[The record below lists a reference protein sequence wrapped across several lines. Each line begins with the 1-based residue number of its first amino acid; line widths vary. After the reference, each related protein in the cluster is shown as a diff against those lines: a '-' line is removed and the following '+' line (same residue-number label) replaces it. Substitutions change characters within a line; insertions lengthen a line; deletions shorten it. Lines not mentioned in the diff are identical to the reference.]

1 MPHAPADTPL
11 PSEDKPAPLASHDE
25 TEGHGVNYWRVGHI
39 KVTLNGD
46 TFFVPR
52 YALHRPAARAN
63 LAGKIFEPETHR
75 LIAHIYTI
83 TRGDM
88 VHAGA
93 YYGDMLPSFA
103 RAAAPHRVVCFEPV
117 LKSYVLARLCVGSNA
132 LENVLL
138 VNGALSDTNENL
150 RIMTQ
155 GKGGRHK
162 GGAAKVSDR
171 GALIPSFM
179 IDQFDFTDLACIH
192 LDVEGHEL
200 PALKGATRT
209 IAQHRPIIMV
219 EDNNQNCGSFLA
231 AQGYV
236 LEGEILGNRV
246 WVPGEKSGMLKGFF
260 G

>member
-1 MPHAPADTPL
+1 MPHAPEDTPL
-11 PSEDKPAPLASHDE
+11 QSEDSPSVSHDA
-25 TEGHGVNYWRVGHI
+25 TKGHDVNYWRVGHI
-39 KVTLNGD
+39 KVTLGGD

-52 YALHRPAARAN
+52 YALHRPAAKAN

-75 LIAHIYTI
+75 LIAHIYAI

-93 YYGDMLPSFA
+93 YYGDMLPSFS

-117 LKSYVLARLCVGSNA
+117 LQSYVLARLCVASNA

-138 VNGALSDTNENL
+138 FNGALSDTNANL
-150 RIMTQ
+150 RMETR

-162 GGAAKVSDR
+162 GGAAHVSDQ
-171 GALIPSFM
+171 GALIPSFR

-200 PALKGATRT
+200 PALRGATRT
-209 IAQHRPIIMV
+209 IAKHRPIIMV
-219 EDNNQNCGSFLA
+219 EDNKKNCGSFLEE
-231 AQGYV
+231 QGYV
-236 LEGEILGNRV
+236 QEGEILGNRV
-246 WVPGEKSGMLKGFF
+246 WVPGEKSGILKGFF